1 MSDQNDQFAAPDHL
15 SDEAREVWDSVIAD
29 ASNPAYIAADELA
42 AYCNAVVL
50 ERDCARRVREE
61 GTIVADERGR
71 PIAHPAIA
79 VGRQAQQDIKGW
91 GRSSCEGREHRV
103 PLVPC
108 RRAAYVREEPA
119 PR

>member
-1 MSDQNDQFAAPDHL
+1 MSDQFAPPDHL
-15 SDEAREVWDSVIAD
+15 SETAAQVWRSVIRD
-29 ASNPAYIAADELA
+29 CSNPTFVAADELA

-50 ERDCARRVREE
+50 ERDCARRVAEE

-91 GRSSCEGREHRV
+91 AEKF
-103 PLVPC
+103 L
-108 RRAAYVREEPA
+108 
-119 PR
+119 

>member
-15 SDEAREVWDSVIAD
+15 SDEAQEVWDSVIAE

-91 GRSSCEGREHRV
+91 GEKF
-103 PLVPC
+103 L
-108 RRAAYVREEPA
+108 
-119 PR
+119 